1 MKETFIS
8 QVKKITE
15 MDSRYKPDAYEFLM
29 ESLWFTQERL
39 KRKGHVNGRE
49 LLEGLRECVL
59 EQYGPMAKT
68 VLEHWGVRTTEDIG
82 EIVFN
87 MVEAGLLSKTDKDTR
102 EDFKQVFKFDEALD
116 VFRNVDKPES
126 VR

>member
-15 MDSRYKPDAYEFLM
+15 KDTRYKPDAYEFLM
-29 ESLWFTQERL
+29 QSLWFTQERL
-39 KRKGHVNGRE
+39 KRQGHVSGRE
-49 LLEGLRECVL
+49 LLDGLRECVL

-87 MVEAGLLSKTDKDTR
+87 MVEAGLLAKTDKDTR

-116 VFRNVDKPES
+116 VFRNVG
-126 VR
+126 